1 LFLDFYFLGWTGVI
15 EQMSSLSAA
24 VVYCFNFGWIRIDY
38 VALPLM
44 MMKGVSVYLAWIA
57 VIMLDY
63 CSDCTN
69 CISHGNTLSKSMHRN
84 VYALAKTSMH
94 QQTALAK
101 RLIIWNEGSILLS
114 KSMQHR

>member
-1 LFLDFYFLGWTGVI
+1 
-15 EQMSSLSAA
+15 MSLLSAS

-44 MMKGVSVYLAWIA
+44 MKKGVSVYLAWITL
-57 VIMLDY
+57 MLDY
-63 CSDCTN
+63 FSECAN
-69 CISHGNTLSKSMHRN
+69 CISHGNTLSKSMHQN

-101 RLIIWNEGSILLS
+101 TSYNLEWREYIVIYAAQISVLLS
-114 KSMQHR
+114 G